1 MATIDQEGLQEV
13 EKVKNALNRAY
24 EELET
29 NGNNSVV
36 NDEYSFI
43 FKILGQ
49 MEVEWNHDVNQV
61 FTVPDELNI
70 NGKSYSSKK

>member
-24 EELET
+24 EKLET